1 MDKLLRSWLHENGND
16 RDWRASKDKAQNYYL
31 ETVESTE
38 ETAVGIAEAW
48 RIYPAADTTKVS
60 SMGIT
65 KDNGQFNLSLDR
77 TGKYLLK
84 VVSIGR
90 QPLQKEFVV
99 TSSTTSVDLGTL
111 TVSNDDKMLGEITV
125 TAVRPVVTKEI
136 DRIGYDVQADDESKT
151 STLEEMLRKVPLVS
165 VDTDGTITVKGS
177 SDFKIYKNGR
187 PNNSFTKNA
196 KDIFKA
202 IPRFDD

>member
-1 MDKLLRSWLHENGND
+1 M
-16 RDWRASKDKAQNYYL
+16 
-31 ETVESTE
+31 
-38 ETAVGIAEAW
+38 
-48 RIYPAADTTKVS
+48 
-60 SMGIT
+60 
-65 KDNGQFNLSLDR
+65 
-77 TGKYLLK
+77 
-84 VVSIGR
+84 
-90 QPLQKEFVV
+90 
-99 TSSTTSVDLGTL
+99 